1 MPDNRDGRSSGGGIF
16 RGNRERDAADFGF
29 CSTDIYGIHDSLHK
43 IREFQ
48 NKSSADGMESVF
60 ADSYGIPVCPRNAV
74 GSNAVLIM
82 NISRKKTKRR

>member
-1 MPDNRDGRSSGGGIF
+1 MPDSRDCWFSDNGVYH
-16 RGNRERDAADFGF
+16 GNRGHHVADFGL

-60 ADSYGIPVCPRNAV
+60 ADSYGIPVCPRNEV